1 MFFVVNKE
9 KIKSYLVSVTTVA
22 VLLAISIAMQNNVG
36 DKTLQ
41 TASSISK
48 NTEKE
53 VVLIINCIKNM
64 ENINNIINEL
74 SKAKSTATFLVTDE
88 LANKYPEEIK
98 RIKGSG
104 MKFLRNWKKI
114 YQKLA

>member
-22 VLLAISIAMQNNVG
+22 VLFAISIAMQNNIG

-48 NTEKE
+48 
-53 VVLIINCIKNM
+53 IQ
-64 ENINNIINEL
+64 
-74 SKAKSTATFLVTDE
+74 
-88 LANKYPEEIK
+88 
-98 RIKGSG
+98 
-104 MKFLRNWKKI
+104 KK
-114 YQKLA
+114 K

>member
-22 VLLAISIAMQNNVG
+22 VLFAISIAMQNNIG

-64 ENINNIINEL
+64 ENIN
-74 SKAKSTATFLVTDE
+74 
-88 LANKYPEEIK
+88 
-98 RIKGSG
+98 
-104 MKFLRNWKKI
+104 
-114 YQKLA
+114 